1 MIARADVLV
10 ATTTSRAA
18 AAAHLYVGG
27 VHARRNAGDVRSA
40 PPAAITVRF
49 AAVAALLCV
58 TGCASATSVW
68 PGAPGLDAAPP
79 LAQVIDSVVSSPML
93 AATSWG
99 IAVRDMDNG
108 EWIARLNAGKHFI
121 PASNTKLVVSAV
133 SLGVLGPDYRWE
145 TPVWAKAQAGDTIAD
160 GLVVV
165 GRGDPTFSR
174 RFHDGDLTVTD
185 SIADRIA
192 AAGLKHI
199 KGDITIDVSFFGD
212 RSALGAWE
220 VGDLGWSYAPP
231 IDAFAIG
238 EGTFGIVM
246 TGGASPGDPAAIATI
261 DPPGL
266 QALRATAVTDT
277 AGARAGID
285 VDFLDR
291 NDHVIVE
298 GSVAPG
304 ESDTTRLA
312 VVSPAMYA
320 GRALEWALRAR
331 GVRVDGEVMLL
342 RDSAHAAQLRSRLD
356 LDWIRITHVASPPLI
371 DVVAAVLR
379 PSQNW
384 IAEHVLKT
392 LGGERRGS
400 GGWNT
405 GIDVERRYLI
415 DVARIDSTGFFLR
428 DASGLSPQNLVTPDM
443 VIALLEHA
451 RSSPWG
457 ERFREA
463 LPEPGMEEGT
473 LENRLREL
481 DGRLRAKTGSITNVN
496 TLSGYITTVGGRT
509 FAFSILTN
517 GSGVSSAAVRQGI
530 DRIVLA
536 IALEGG
542 SP

>member
-1 MIARADVLV
+1 MSCAGFAATAR
-10 ATTTSRAA
+10 
-18 AAAHLYVGG
+18 
-27 VHARRNAGDVRSA
+27 
-40 PPAAITVRF
+40 P
-49 AAVAALLCV
+49 AAVAALLV
-58 TGCASATSVW
+58 VAGCASAPPTW
-68 PGAPGLDAAPP
+68 PGAPGLDARPR
-79 LAQVIDSVVSSPML
+79 LAQVIDSVVSSPVL
-93 AATSWG
+93 DATGWG
-99 IAVRDMDNG
+99 IAVRDLDSG
-108 EWIARLNAGKHFI
+108 QWLARLNAGKHFI

-145 TPVWAKAQAGDTIAD
+145 TPVWAKAGPGDTIAD
-160 GLVVV
+160 GLVVI

-174 RFHDGDLTVTD
+174 RFRESDLTVTD

-192 AAGLKHI
+192 AAGLKRI
-199 KGDITIDVSFFGD
+199 RGDITIDVSFFGD
-212 RSALGAWE
+212 RMAFGAWE

-246 TGGASPGDPAAIATI
+246 TGGEAAGDPAAITTV

-266 QALRATAVTDT
+266 QPLKAAARTDT
-277 AGARAGID
+277 AGARASVD

-291 NDHVIVE
+291 TDHVIVE

-331 GVRVDGEVMLL
+331 GVQVDGEVTLL
-342 RDSAHAAQLRSRLD
+342 RDSAEAAQLRTQLNLD
-356 LDWIRITHVASPPLI
+356 YSRITNASSPPLS
-371 DVVAAVLR
+371 DVVAAILR

-384 IAEHVLKT
+384 IAEQVLKT
-392 LGGERRGS
+392 LGAERRGS
-400 GGWNT
+400 GGWST

-415 DVARIDSTGFFLR
+415 DVAGIDSTSFLLR
-428 DASGLSPQNLVTPDM
+428 DASGLSPQNLVSPDM

-451 RSSPWG
+451 RSAPWG
-457 ERFREA
+457 AQFHEA

-496 TLSGYITTVGGRT
+496 TLSGYISTVDGRSL
-509 FAFSILTN
+509 AFSILTN
-517 GSGVSSAAVRQGI
+517 GSGVSSAAVRRGI
-530 DRIVLA
+530 DRIVLS
-536 IALEGG
+536 IAQEGG